1 MGGNMT
7 RMRTIL
13 RVSSFA
19 KDGFSLSLA
28 DRLSGINQTNPCRR
42 GQLVL
47 EHGVS
52 GDTNQIGTHRIAR
65 GQALSRRGL
74 AERPTNVSDMAAH
87 FSCPRAKSLRRQGSI
102 RLRLALA
109 FGQKMGR
116 NTMRFAV
123 FVLAASFAATSVLA
137 QPLPA
142 PASFPPITGTKG
154 VVTTHG
160 LSMEMADRIAHGAI
174 EECRKMGF
182 RTTITV
188 LDVSGALKAFLRD
201 DGTGPH
207 TISLS
212 RDKAYTA
219 ITLANR
225 FATSGTF
232 ATARNSTLG
241 SPMTNIQGV
250 VGVAGGV
257 PIKYRGE
264 VIGGIGS
271 SGAVG
276 GANDER
282 CSQAGI
288 DAVADQ
294 LK

>member
-1 MGGNMT
+1 
-7 RMRTIL
+7 MR
-13 RVSSFA
+13 
-19 KDGFSLSLA
+19 
-28 DRLSGINQTNPCRR
+28 
-42 GQLVL
+42 
-47 EHGVS
+47 
-52 GDTNQIGTHRIAR
+52 
-65 GQALSRRGL
+65 
-74 AERPTNVSDMAAH
+74 
-87 FSCPRAKSLRRQGSI
+87 
-102 RLRLALA
+102 
-109 FGQKMGR
+109 
-116 NTMRFAV
+116 
-123 FVLAASFAATSVLA
+123 LAASIIAVALATPALA

-142 PASFPPITGTKG
+142 PASYPPVTAEKG
-154 VVTTHG
+154 VVTTHA
-160 LSMEMADRIAHGAI
+160 LSLELADKIAHGAI
-174 EECRKMGF
+174 EACRKMGYH
-182 RTTITV
+182 TTITV
-188 LDVSGALKAFLRD
+188 LDSSGALKAFLRD
-201 DGTGPH
+201 DMTGPH

-276 GANDER
+276 GDKDEL

-288 DAVADQ
+288 DAAASE

>member
-1 MGGNMT
+1 M
-7 RMRTIL
+7 
-13 RVSSFA
+13 
-19 KDGFSLSLA
+19 
-28 DRLSGINQTNPCRR
+28 
-42 GQLVL
+42 
-47 EHGVS
+47 
-52 GDTNQIGTHRIAR
+52 
-65 GQALSRRGL
+65 
-74 AERPTNVSDMAAH
+74 
-87 FSCPRAKSLRRQGSI
+87 
-102 RLRLALA
+102 RLAA
-109 FGQKMGR
+109 I
-116 NTMRFAV
+116 
-123 FVLAASFAATSVLA
+123 AATLSVAATSALA

-142 PASFPPITGTKG
+142 PASYPPVTGEKG
-154 VVTTHG
+154 VITTHA
-160 LSMEMADRIAHGAI
+160 LSMEMADRIAHVAVDT
-174 EECRKMGF
+174 CRKMGF

-188 LDVSGALKAFLRD
+188 LDSSGALKAFLRD

-207 TISLS
+207 TIGLS
-212 RDKAYTA
+212 KDKAYTA

-264 VIGGIGS
+264 VIGGVGS

-276 GANDER
+276 GDKDEI

-294 LK
+294 LR

>member
-1 MGGNMT
+1 
-7 RMRTIL
+7 MR
-13 RVSSFA
+13 
-19 KDGFSLSLA
+19 
-28 DRLSGINQTNPCRR
+28 
-42 GQLVL
+42 
-47 EHGVS
+47 
-52 GDTNQIGTHRIAR
+52 
-65 GQALSRRGL
+65 
-74 AERPTNVSDMAAH
+74 
-87 FSCPRAKSLRRQGSI
+87 
-102 RLRLALA
+102 
-109 FGQKMGR
+109 
-116 NTMRFAV
+116 
-123 FVLAASFAATSVLA
+123 LAASILAIALATPAFA

-142 PASFPPITGTKG
+142 PASYPPVTGEKG
-154 VVTTHG
+154 VVTTHA
-160 LSMEMADRIAHGAI
+160 LSLELADRIAHGAI
-174 EECRKMGF
+174 EACRKMGYH
-182 RTTITV
+182 TTITV
-188 LDVSGALKAFLRD
+188 LDASGALKAFLRD
-201 DGTGPH
+201 DMTGPH

-212 RDKAYTA
+212 KDKAYTA

-276 GANDER
+276 GDKDEL

-288 DAVADQ
+288 DAAASE